1 MYLIE
6 RSGSFYYKALF
17 IIFVLF
23 VTRNIYIAE
32 QLICGANK
40 NFKHCLFFDENCNEI
55 DLSYYLASI
64 LWMDYIPN
72 PTPKL
77 LMTIIYGWAPVTK
90 LITLDLV
97 LEARKKTTDIDLR
110 GGKRYG

>member
-1 MYLIE
+1 
-6 RSGSFYYKALF
+6 
-17 IIFVLF
+17 
-23 VTRNIYIAE
+23 
-32 QLICGANK
+32 
-40 NFKHCLFFDENCNEI
+40 
-55 DLSYYLASI
+55 
-64 LWMDYIPN
+64 MDYIPN

>member
-40 NFKHCLFFDENCNEI
+40 NFKHCFFLMKTVIKSICHIILHQSCGWTIFRIRRQNC
-55 DLSYYLASI
+55 
-64 LWMDYIPN
+64 
-72 PTPKL
+72 
-77 LMTIIYGWAPVTK
+77 
-90 LITLDLV
+90 
-97 LEARKKTTDIDLR
+97 
-110 GGKRYG
+110 